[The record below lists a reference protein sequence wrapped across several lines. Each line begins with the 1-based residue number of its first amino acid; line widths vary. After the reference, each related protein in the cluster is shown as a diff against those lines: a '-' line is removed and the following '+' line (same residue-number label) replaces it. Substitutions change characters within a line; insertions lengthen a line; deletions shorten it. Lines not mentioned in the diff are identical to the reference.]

1 MIDDKLDIYEAGKN
15 AYNIQIYIL
24 KDAYSKY
31 FISWGT
37 IFIAIVLYMLMAY
50 IVNKQFLWIYYFTGY
65 PLIIITGS
73 FLNYS
78 IFSKTAIFKNFS
90 IYFRKKNMLEKNM
103 NTLRYLLIILIS
115 IYSIS
120 ILIFIFNLP
129 YNQIFYFIFNVFL
142 YIVIMLIGLFAYRSI
157 SLTFDFIPEVWKIS
171 FFIFFLT
178 NIVSIILN
186 YFYIISGDYILTE
199 IISYIIWVIAGL
211 VWILSGI
218 KTLRG
223 NTVNG

>member
-1 MIDDKLDIYEAGKN
+1 MTDDKLDIYEAGRN
-15 AYNIQIYIL
+15 AYNIQIHIL
-24 KDAYSKY
+24 KDAYSRY
-31 FISWGT
+31 FILWGT
-37 IFIAIVLYMLMAY
+37 IFIVIVLYMLMAY
-50 IVNKQFLWIYYFTGY
+50 IVNKQFLLIYYFTGY

-103 NTLRYLLIILIS
+103 NTLRYLFIILIS
-115 IYSIS
+115 IYSIFT
-120 ILIFIFNLP
+120 LIFIFNLP

-142 YIVIMLIGLFAYRSI
+142 YIIIMLIGLFAYRSI
-157 SLTFDFIPEVWKIS
+157 SLIFDFIPEVWKIS
-171 FFIFFLT
+171 FFIFFLA

-186 YFYIISGDYILTE
+186 YFYIIYEYYIIAE